1 MEARLGG
8 PSVLCLPSGPAPPAS
23 PSSPAV
29 PCQAPACQRAR
40 LSLPSGLFERTGRFR
55 VSQGGFQSPLGR
67 PGSGY
72 TREACPEAAGGSLEG
87 SPPDTKDWSSFY
99 GPRKLEL
106 FFCPIYKIILNWL
119 QTNKRKGGHILVLT
133 FAGFAEHVPGA
144 CCTRGPGHRH
154 HDADTASSAALPA
167 LPRGSPCT
175 PGSLRPRTRLGVPG
189 RCTPGSLHLRVRL
202 GVPRRQ
208 LWPRVSLQLVIHV
221 TAHVLSFCASCSP
234 VLSLPH
240 APLQLLPPVLTK
252 KLSDT
257 K

>member
-1 MEARLGG
+1 MG
-8 PSVLCLPSGPAPPAS
+8 P
-23 PSSPAV
+23 
-29 PCQAPACQRAR
+29 
-40 LSLPSGLFERTGRFR
+40 EN
-55 VSQGGFQSPLGR
+55 
-67 PGSGY
+67 
-72 TREACPEAAGGSLEG
+72 
-87 SPPDTKDWSSFY
+87 WS
-99 GPRKLEL
+99 
-106 FFCPIYKIILNWL
+106 FFFFPIYKIILNWL

-154 HDADTASSAALPA
+154 NDADAASSAALPA

-189 RCTPGSLHLRVRL
+189 RCTPGSLHLRARL

-221 TAHVLSFCASCSP
+221 TAHVLSFCASRSP
-234 VLSLPH
+234 VLSLPL